1 MTLLVYIDLQY
12 FRIIEHVILVA
23 SYHLCYVAFIQ
34 TSLVAVTIIFNY
46 YSYIPQLRVEIMLLW

>member
-23 SYHLCYVAFIQ
+23 SYHLCYVAFI
-34 TSLVAVTIIFNY
+34 
-46 YSYIPQLRVEIMLLW
+46 